1 MPLNRG
7 VLASCH
13 KAKAI
18 KKIFSA
24 VIGYTYLTTLSL
36 HSLICPPWGRRAL
49 VGPENLWESMADFK
63 HRGLDWT
70 PATQRGPHGSFP

>member
-18 KKIFSA
+18 KKNIFCCDWIYFLDYPVPSF
-24 VIGYTYLTTLSL
+24 
-36 HSLICPPWGRRAL
+36 LICPPWGRGAL